1 MSPPDAS
8 ADASGSSSDDE
19 DEYVPYARRPEWSDV
34 TPLAQPEPARP
45 VVAIDYRPEYVDA
58 HDYFRAI
65 LQSGEVS
72 RRALDL
78 TAECLRMNGANYT
91 VWHRRWALVEALAA
105 AEAERWASSDT
116 RGEESDRDE
125 KPSKSLFDLEFA
137 YAAAMALENPKNYQ
151 VWNHM
156 RLVSAV
162 LGKASAERN
171 LTATKEALDLD
182 AKNIHAWTH
191 RGWVAKSFGLQD
203 AERHF
208 TEAMIKR
215 DVRNNSAWNQRF
227 VVTFSENDQVTN
239 EALKRTVDSE
249 LAFVSRKIEIA
260 PDNESAW
267 NYLRGVARVKTND
280 DVAVTK
286 RVEEIARAHCSVTLS
301 EMNAPSGKDD
311 EEEDVVPM
319 DANDGDDG
327 PPSRNTRGA
336 SSAKETEAKPSSD
349 TNDSR
354 HAVSLL
360 ADVLF
365 SSGDC
370 VSAAALYERLA
381 HRDPI
386 RANYWTHMRDET
398 RRRRG

>member
-65 LQSGEVS
+65 LTSGEVS

-125 KPSKSLFDLEFA
+125 KPMRESLFDLEFA

-162 LGKASAERN
+162 LGKASADRN
-171 LTATKEALDLD
+171 LTATKEALELD

-203 AERHF
+203 AERRF
-208 TEAMIKR
+208 TEAMITR

-227 VVTFSENDQVTN
+227 VVTFSENDEVTN
-239 EALKRTVDSE
+239 EALKLRVDSE

-286 RVEEIARAHCSVTLS
+286 RVEEIARAHCSATLS
-301 EMNAPSGKDD
+301 EMNALFREK

-336 SSAKETEAKPSSD
+336 SSAKETEAKLSSD

-398 RRRRG
+398 RRSRG

>member
-1 MSPPDAS
+1 
-8 ADASGSSSDDE
+8 
-19 DEYVPYARRPEWSDV
+19 
-34 TPLAQPEPARP
+34 
-45 VVAIDYRPEYVDA
+45 
-58 HDYFRAI
+58 
-65 LQSGEVS
+65 
-72 RRALDL
+72 
-78 TAECLRMNGANYT
+78 
-91 VWHRRWALVEALAA
+91 
-105 AEAERWASSDT
+105 
-116 RGEESDRDE
+116 
-125 KPSKSLFDLEFA
+125 
-137 YAAAMALENPKNYQ
+137 
-151 VWNHM
+151 
-156 RLVSAV
+156 VSAV
-162 LGKASAERN
+162 LGKASADRN
-171 LTATKEALDLD
+171 LTATKEALELD

-191 RGWVAKSFGLQD
+191 RGWVVKKFGLQD
-203 AERHF
+203 AERRF
-208 TEAMIKR
+208 TEAMITR

-227 VVTFSENDQVTN
+227 VVTFSENDEVTN

-267 NYLRGVARVKTND
+267 NYLRGVARLFAQTKEIETND
-280 DVAVTK
+280 VALVTK

-301 EMNAPSGKDD
+301 EMNALFREKEG
-311 EEEDVVPM
+311 EDVVPM
-319 DANDGDDG
+319 DANDDKNG

-336 SSAKETEAKPSSD
+336 FSSSAKETPPAKLSSD

-398 RRRRG
+398 RRSRG

>member
-1 MSPPDAS
+1 M
-8 ADASGSSSDDE
+8 
-19 DEYVPYARRPEWSDV
+19 
-34 TPLAQPEPARP
+34 
-45 VVAIDYRPEYVDA
+45 ID
-58 HDYFRAI
+58 
-65 LQSGEVS
+65 
-72 RRALDL
+72 
-78 TAECLRMNGANYT
+78 
-91 VWHRRWALVEALAA
+91 
-105 AEAERWASSDT
+105 
-116 RGEESDRDE
+116 
-125 KPSKSLFDLEFA
+125 
-137 YAAAMALENPKNYQ
+137 
-151 VWNHM
+151 
-156 RLVSAV
+156 
-162 LGKASAERN
+162 
-171 LTATKEALDLD
+171 
-182 AKNIHAWTH
+182 
-191 RGWVAKSFGLQD
+191 
-203 AERHF
+203 
-208 TEAMIKR
+208 R

-286 RVEEIARAHCSVTLS
+286 RVEEIARAHCSATLS
-301 EMNAPSGKDD
+301 EMNALFREK

-336 SSAKETEAKPSSD
+336 SKETEAKTSSD

-360 ADVLF
+360 ADVSF

-398 RRRRG
+398 RRSRG

>member
-1 MSPPDAS
+1 MR
-8 ADASGSSSDDE
+8 E
-19 DEYVPYARRPEWSDV
+19 
-34 TPLAQPEPARP
+34 
-45 VVAIDYRPEYVDA
+45 
-58 HDYFRAI
+58 
-65 LQSGEVS
+65 
-72 RRALDL
+72 
-78 TAECLRMNGANYT
+78 
-91 VWHRRWALVEALAA
+91 
-105 AEAERWASSDT
+105 
-116 RGEESDRDE
+116 
-125 KPSKSLFDLEFA
+125 SLFDLEFA

-162 LGKASAERN
+162 LGKASADRN
-171 LTATKEALDLD
+171 LTATKEALELD

-191 RGWVAKSFGLQD
+191 RGWVAKSFGLQKE
-203 AERHF
+203 ERRF
-208 TEAMIKR
+208 TEAMIDR

-286 RVEEIARAHCSVTLS
+286 RVEEIARAHCSATLS
-301 EMNAPSGKDD
+301 EMNALFREK

-336 SSAKETEAKPSSD
+336 FSSSAKETEAKTSSD

-370 VSAAALYERLA
+370 DSAAALYERLA

-398 RRRRG
+398 RRSRG